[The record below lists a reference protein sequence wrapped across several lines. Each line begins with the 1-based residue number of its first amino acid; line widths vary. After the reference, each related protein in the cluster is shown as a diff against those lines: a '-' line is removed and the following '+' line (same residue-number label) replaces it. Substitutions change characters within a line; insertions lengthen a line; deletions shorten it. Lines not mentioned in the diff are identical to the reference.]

1 MDTITI
7 ENLAEKG
14 CTTIK
19 HITILK
25 ALELG
30 DTSVTVI
37 GERLNLLPTTVQNIL
52 LKMIKQEC
60 PLVKKTAKAKWRL
73 SLQGILLLEQ
83 FRNCIAWS
91 PGDIKQNSASTVLP
105 LSN

>member
-1 MDTITI
+1 MDTNTI
-7 ENLAEKG
+7 ERLAQKG

-25 ALELG
+25 ALEMG
-30 DTSVTVI
+30 DTSITVI

-52 LKMIKQEC
+52 LKMARAEV
-60 PLVKKTAKAKWRL
+60 PLVKKTARAKWRL
-73 SLQGILLLEQ
+73 SLTGILLLEE

-91 PGDIKQNSASTVLP
+91 ASDIKQSSASAAIPVL
-105 LSN
+105 N